1 MKKNEQN
8 LFIYIFSDIIRKR
21 NSLHRIILIIMWL
34 LIKIEI

>member
-8 LFIYIFSDIIRKR
+8 LFIYIFSDIVRKR
-21 NSLHRIILIIMWL
+21 NSWHRIILIIMWL